1 MWLRT
6 YSSTG
11 LDGRIL
17 IRSAV
22 SSGILP
28 RSHERTRA
36 SLRLSMSIS
45 RPSGERPPPP
55 RAQSQADRTRW
66 RRRRPCLT
74 PPHPARW
81 QLHLL
86 ALCSPA
92 RGSHQTRP
100 PPPSV
105 RPRAPSPGLRQPRRP
120 PARGPARAPDRRQ
133 IAHRP
138 ILPPPTAA
146 ARIPGCKSALA
157 RLPSDS
163 GLPARSGPPRR
174 RRRAIGR
181 AGPSPRRTYA
191 DVHVYRR
198 GRAGRGRERE
208 PHIPVVRNSDRVD
221 EDAAVLPART
231 SPHATPARARRA
243 NDPARR

>member
-45 RPSGERPPPP
+45 RPSARLPRGPSLRQTARVGEGADPASPRPLAAAPPGP
-55 RAQSQADRTRW
+55 AFARARQSPD
-66 RRRRPCLT
+66 T
-74 PPHPARW
+74 PPA
-81 QLHLL
+81 
-86 ALCSPA
+86 
-92 RGSHQTRP
+92 
-100 PPPSV
+100 SV
-105 RPRAPSPGLRQPRRP
+105 RPSTRPLPLASASPAVHQPAVPREP
-120 PARGPARAPDRRQ
+120 PDRRQ

-174 RRRAIGR
+174 TRRAIGR

-208 PHIPVVRNSDRVD
+208 REREPHIPVVRNSDRGD